1 MPDLTMSSPEALT
14 HNTYAF
20 ERISISLSTKTWT
33 VPEICFHH
41 TLFLLLFL
49 SHFVK
54 EDTKRF
60 DVTEKDA
67 RGRVRWRQAMQCGNL

>member
-1 MPDLTMSSPEALT
+1 MPDLTMSSPEAST

-33 VPEICFHH
+33 VGGIFFCHR
-41 TLFLLLFL
+41 L
-49 SHFVK
+49 SHYVK
-54 EDTKRF
+54 EDMKRF

-67 RGRVRWRQAMQCGNL
+67 RGRVRWRQATQCGNL